1 MNMAN
6 INELVSIIGETQHYF
21 KLQASRQVDTAL
33 TLRNWL
39 FGYYIAEYELN
50 GADRADYG
58 QKLFKEIAKRLEKQG
73 FRQIRER
80 HLYLCKDF
88 YLAYQNI
95 LRTVSAKF
103 YLNGLQQV
111 VILRTATAKLISTS
125 DIAIETPDIAD
136 VQILQ
141 TVPAK
146 SQTDVDKL
154 INQLS
159 FSHFIELLKTDS
171 ELKRSFYEM
180 EAVKNG
186 WSVRELQRAMN
197 SMLYER
203 TGLSANKQAVI
214 DKQVN
219 QERILPEDV
228 FRNPYILEFLGL
240 KEETEYSE
248 SQLEQAIIDH
258 LQTFLLE
265 LGKGFCFE
273 ARQKRITFDNKHYR
287 IDLVFYHRVLRCNV
301 LIDLK
306 LGEFSHADAGQMNV
320 YLNYYRENETHEGDN
335 PPIGIILCAS
345 KNENLVKYATT
356 GLPQKVFVNKYML
369 SLPQEAE
376 LQKIIEEEQRKITPK
391 D

>member
-1 MNMAN
+1 MAN

-39 FGYYIAEYELN
+39 FGFYIAEYELN
-50 GADRADYG
+50 GADRAEYG

-88 YLAYQNI
+88 YMAYQNI

-111 VILRTATAKLISTS
+111 VILRTATAKLISITDESIES
-125 DIAIETPDIAD
+125 DQFPKIQNFQSATGNSQID
-136 VQILQ
+136 VE
-141 TVPAK
+141 
-146 SQTDVDKL
+146 KL

-159 FSHFIELLKTDS
+159 FSHIIELLKADS
-171 ELKRSFYEM
+171 PLKRCFYEM

-203 TGLSANKQAVI
+203 TGLSTNKQVVI

-219 QERILPEDV
+219 QERISPEDV

-335 PPIGIILCAS
+335 APIGIILCAS
-345 KNENLVKYATT
+345 KNENLVKYATA

-369 SLPQEAE
+369 NLPQEAE

>member
-1 MNMAN
+1 MAN

-50 GADRADYG
+50 GADRAEYG
-58 QKLFKEIAKRLEKQG
+58 QKIFKEIAKRLEKQG

-88 YLAYQNI
+88 YMAYQNI

-111 VILRTATAKLISTS
+111 VILRTATAKLISITDESIES
-125 DIAIETPDIAD
+125 DQLPKIQNFQSATGNSQID
-136 VQILQ
+136 VE
-141 TVPAK
+141 
-146 SQTDVDKL
+146 KL

-159 FSHFIELLKTDS
+159 FSHIIELLKADS
-171 ELKRSFYEM
+171 PLKRSFYEM

-203 TGLSANKQAVI
+203 TGLSTNKQAVI
-214 DKQVN
+214 DKQAN
-219 QERILPEDV
+219 QERISPEDV

-345 KNENLVKYATT
+345 KNENLVKYATA

-369 SLPQEAE
+369 NLPQEAE
-376 LQKIIEEEQRKITPK
+376 LQKIIEEEQRKLTSRK
-391 D
+391 

>member
-1 MNMAN
+1 
-6 INELVSIIGETQHYF
+6 LSYP
-21 KLQASRQVDTAL
+21 
-33 TLRNWL
+33 
-39 FGYYIAEYELN
+39 
-50 GADRADYG
+50 
-58 QKLFKEIAKRLEKQG
+58 
-73 FRQIRER
+73 QIFQSATG
-80 HLYLCKDF
+80 KS
-88 YLAYQNI
+88 YLAGFQDYVI
-95 LRTVSAKF
+95 LQTVSAK
-103 YLNGLQQV
+103 
-111 VILRTATAKLISTS
+111 LISITNGSIES
-125 DIAIETPDIAD
+125 DLLPKFENFQSLTGN
-136 VQILQ
+136 
-141 TVPAK
+141 
-146 SQTDVDKL
+146 SQTGIEKL

-159 FSHFIELLKTDS
+159 FTHIIELLKADTP
-171 ELKRSFYEM
+171 LKRSFYEM
-180 EAVKNG
+180 EAIKNG

-219 QERILPEDV
+219 QERLSPEDV

-369 SLPQEAE
+369 NLPQEAE
-376 LQKIIEEEQRKITPK
+376 LQKIIEEEQRKITNH

>member
-1 MNMAN
+1 MAN

-21 KLQASRQVDTAL
+21 KLQASRQVDTTL

-39 FGYYIAEYELN
+39 FGFYIAEYELN
-50 GADRADYG
+50 GADRAEYG

-88 YLAYQNI
+88 YMAYQNI

-103 YLNGLQQV
+103 YLNDLQQV
-111 VILRTATAKLISTS
+111 VILRTATAKLISKA
-125 DIAIETPDIAD
+125 DITIETPDIAD

-141 TVPAK
+141 TIPAK

-171 ELKRSFYEM
+171 DLKRSFYEM

-219 QERILPEDV
+219 QERISPEDV

-369 SLPQEAE
+369 NLPREAE
-376 LQKIIEEEQRKITPK
+376 LQKIIEEEQRKIANHG
-391 D
+391 

>member
-1 MNMAN
+1 MAN
-6 INELVSIIGETQHYF
+6 IHELVSIIGETQHYF

-50 GADRADYG
+50 GADRAEYG
-58 QKLFKEIAKRLEKQG
+58 QKLFKEIANRLEKQG

-88 YLAYQNI
+88 YSAYPDI
-95 LRTVSAKF
+95 LRTVSAKL
-103 YLNGLQQV
+103 YIKDLQQV
-111 VILRTATAKLISTS
+111 VILRTATAKLLNIEGNT
-125 DIAIETPDIAD
+125 IETPNIGE

-146 SQTDVDKL
+146 SQIDIDKL

-159 FSHFIELLKTDS
+159 FSHIIELLKADS
-171 ELKRSFYEM
+171 PLKRSFYEK
-180 EAVKNG
+180 EAVANC

-197 SMLYER
+197 SMLFER
-203 TGLSANKQAVI
+203 TGLSTNKQAVI
-214 DKQVN
+214 EKQVN
-219 QERILPEDV
+219 QERLSPEDV

-273 ARQKRITFDNKHYR
+273 ARQKRITFDNRHYR

-356 GLPQKVFVNKYML
+356 GLPQQVFVNKYML
-369 SLPQEAE
+369 NLPQEAE

-391 D
+391 N